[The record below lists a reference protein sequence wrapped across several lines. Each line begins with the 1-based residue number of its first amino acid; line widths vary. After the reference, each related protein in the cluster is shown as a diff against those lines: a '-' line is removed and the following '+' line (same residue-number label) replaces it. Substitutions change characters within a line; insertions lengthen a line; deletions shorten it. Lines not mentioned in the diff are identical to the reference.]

1 MQVNLKVTAGPY
13 KGRIFSFAQHDSF
26 LIGRNPEAHLCLPDD
41 RYFSRNHCLLEMNPP
56 HSFLRDLNS
65 TNGTFVN
72 GQRVKTAYLNNGDR
86 IQCGETILVV
96 EVTTEALS
104 ETTHDASLPHRPVL
118 VMVECVNCGRR
129 EQAQATA
136 PDEHLTFLCED
147 CRIELKRSPQAI
159 PGYDMVKLLGR
170 GGMGTVMLG
179 RVQQTGRPVAIKT
192 LLPEFAVSDKA
203 MRRFM
208 REIDVA
214 SALKHKNIV
223 EFIDRGTHNG
233 VVYLVTEFV
242 DGADASKLAEDQ
254 GGRLKYEDGI
264 SIISQALDAL
274 SFAHE
279 RGYIHRDFKDQN
291 ILVAGQSP
299 NLTAKLTDFG
309 LAKSFSQSGMSGVT
323 MAGEMAGTLAY
334 MPPEQL
340 RNFRDVKPQSDIYG
354 VGMTAYSLLT
364 GCLALDLSRNSS
376 VNDTIRAIFE
386 QPAVPLRQRAPH
398 IPQPVCDIID
408 RALAKDPAQRCRSTW
423 SSAAGSPSTRPTRV
437 PRRRWSRRSRVSSGA
452 SAACRA
458 TCGPSC

>member
-1 MQVNLKVTAGPY
+1 MQVNLKVTGGPY

-56 HSFLRDLNS
+56 HSFLRDLGS

-72 GQRVKTAYLNNGDR
+72 GQRVKDAYLNNGDR

-96 EVTTEALS
+96 EVTTTDLS
-104 ETTHDASLPHRPVL
+104 ETTQDSGLPKRPVL
-118 VMVECVNCGRR
+118 VMVECQNCGRR
-129 EQAQATA
+129 EQAQASA

-159 PGYDMVKLLGR
+159 PGYDTVKLLGR
-170 GGMGTVMLG
+170 GGMGCVMLG
-179 RVQQTGRPVAIKT
+179 REQRTGRAVAIKT

-214 SALKHKNIV
+214 AALKHRNIV

-242 DGADASKLAEDQ
+242 EGSDASKLAEDR
-254 GGRLKYEDGI
+254 GGRLPYEDGI
-264 SIISQALDAL
+264 SIIAQALDAL
-274 SFAHE
+274 SFAHAQ
-279 RGYIHRDFKDQN
+279 GYIHRDFKDQN
-291 ILVAGQSP
+291 ILVAGSSP
-299 NLTAKLTDFG
+299 NLIAKLTDFG
-309 LAKSFSQSGMSGVT
+309 LAKSFTQSGLSGVT

-340 RNFRDVKPQSDIYG
+340 RNFRGVKPHSDIYA

-364 GCLALDLSRNSS
+364 GQLAFNLTGKTS
-376 VNDTIRAIFE
+376 VNDTLQAIFE
-386 QPAVPLRQRAPH
+386 QPCIPLQQRAPQV
-398 IPQPVCDIID
+398 PSRVCEIID
-408 RALAKDPAQRCRSTW
+408 RALAKDPNQRW
-423 SSAAGSPSTRPTRV
+423 QSA
-437 PRRRWSRRSRVSSGA
+437 GA
-452 SAACRA
+452 MRNALLNAV
-458 TCGPSC
+458 

>member
-96 EVTTEALS
+96 EVTTEDLS
-104 ETTHDASLPHRPVL
+104 ETTHDASLPKRPVL

-136 PDEHLTFLCED
+136 ADEHLTFLCED

-159 PGYDMVKLLGR
+159 PGYDMVRLLGR

-179 RVQQTGRPVAIKT
+179 REQRTGRAVAIKT

-214 SALKHKNIV
+214 AALKHKNIV

-264 SIISQALDAL
+264 SIIAQALDAL

-291 ILVAGQSP
+291 ILVAGHSP

-364 GCLALDLSRNSS
+364 GCLALELSKNSS

-398 IPQPVCDIID
+398 MPQPVCDIID
-408 RALAKDPAQRCRSTW
+408 RALAKDPAQRWQT
-423 SSAAGSPSTRPTRV
+423 AGAMRNALLHSLNNR
-437 PRRRWSRRSRVSSGA
+437 
-452 SAACRA
+452 
-458 TCGPSC
+458 

>member
-1 MQVNLKVTAGPY
+1 MQVNLKVTAGPD

-41 RYFSRNHCLLEMNPP
+41 RFFSRNHCLLEMNPP

-72 GQRVKTAYLNNGDR
+72 GQRVKDAYLKNGDR
-86 IQCGETILVV
+86 VQCGETILVV
-96 EVTTEALS
+96 EVTTVDLD
-104 ETTHDASLPHRPVL
+104 ETTQDASLPKRPVL
-118 VMVECVNCGRR
+118 VMVECLNCGRR
-129 EQAQATA
+129 EQAQASA

-147 CRIELKRSPQAI
+147 CRIELKRSPQSI
-159 PGYDMVKLLGR
+159 PGYDTVKLLGR

-179 RVQQTGRPVAIKT
+179 REQKTGRPVAIKT
-192 LLPEFAVSDKA
+192 LLPEFAISDKA

-214 SALKHKNIV
+214 AALKHKNIV

-233 VVYLVTEFV
+233 VVYLVSEYV
-242 DGADASKLAEDQ
+242 DGADAQRLAEMQ

-264 SIISQALDAL
+264 SIIAQALDAL
-274 SFAHE
+274 AFAHE

-291 ILVAGQSP
+291 ILVSGQSP
-299 NLTAKLTDFG
+299 NLVAKLTDFG
-309 LAKSFSQSGMSGVT
+309 LAKSFTHSGMSGVT

-340 RNFRDVKPQSDIYG
+340 RNFRDVKPQSDIYA

-364 GCLALDLSRNSS
+364 GGLALDLSKNSS

-386 QPAVPLRQRAPH
+386 QPAVPLRLRAPH
-398 IPQPVCDIID
+398 LPMGVCEVID
-408 RALAKDPAQRCRSTW
+408 RALAKNAAQRWQT
-423 SSAAGSPSTRPTRV
+423 AGAMRNALLHSI
-437 PRRRWSRRSRVSSGA
+437 
-452 SAACRA
+452 
-458 TCGPSC
+458 